1 VSIKSSGSNK
11 QVLVTGADGF
21 IGSHLTEA
29 LVRQGFR
36 VRAFVHY
43 NSFNSWGWLDHCGE
57 DVKGQFEVFAGDIRD
72 PYGVKSA
79 MTGCEAVL
87 HLAALIGIPFSYHSP
102 STYVETNI
110 NGTLNVLQ
118 AARDLEVSRII
129 HTSTSEVYGTA
140 QFVPITEKHP
150 LQGQSPYSASKIA
163 ADQLAY
169 SFYSSFNLP
178 VITIRP
184 FNTYGP
190 RQSARAVIPTII
202 TQIANKAGTIK
213 LGATNPTRDFSF
225 IEDTVSGFISS
236 LKSEKGVGETINL
249 GSNFEVSIEDTA
261 KLIAEIMGVSV
272 EISTDEERLRPEN
285 SEVER
290 LWADNS
296 KALEILGWRPS
307 YAGLNGFREGLAK
320 SIDWFTQPENLKLYK
335 SGIYNL

>member
-1 VSIKSSGSNK
+1 MSTKSSGSNK

-29 LVRQGFR
+29 LVRQGFK
-36 VRAFVHY
+36 VRAFVYY

-57 DVKGQFEVFAGDIRD
+57 DVKGQFEVFTGDIRD
-72 PYGVKSA
+72 PHGVKGA
-79 MTGCEAVL
+79 MTGCDAVH

-118 AARDLEVSRII
+118 AARDLDISRII

-140 QFVPITEKHP
+140 QFVPITEQHP

-163 ADQLAY
+163 ADQLAF
-169 SFYSSFNLP
+169 SFFSSFNLP
-178 VITIRP
+178 VITLRP

-202 TQIANKAGTIK
+202 TQLANKASTIK
-213 LGATNPTRDFSF
+213 LGAIKPTRDFSF
-225 IEDTVSGFISS
+225 VMDTVSGFISA
-236 LKSEKGVGETINL
+236 LNGEKGAGETINL

-296 KALEILGWRPS
+296 KALEILGWKPS

-320 SIDWFTQPENLKLYK
+320 SIDWFTHPENLKLYR
-335 SGIYNL
+335 SGDYNL